1 MMSKTIKRLF
11 VIALMIFTLPIQAE
25 IIALKPDA
33 PERYIV
39 VKGDT
44 LWDIA
49 GRFIGS
55 PWKWPEIWHLNDQIS
70 NPHLIYPGDIIGL
83 INIDGQTKL
92 TVTQRGNAAR
102 TVKLNPDVQLSPT
115 ARIEPIEAAIPAIP
129 LSAIE
134 GYFKNHEILNKKEFK
149 KLPYVVASQDKRVVM
164 GAGGNVYVRG
174 SIEDASTIYGIYR
187 RGQVFKDPETK
198 EFLGVEA
205 TDVGLGRIISQ
216 QDEIS
221 TIYIEKSSQQIQVG
235 DVLLEAS
242 KHNTITSFVP
252 QAPKQYLSGQL
263 LAVDNGVAYIGQ
275 YNVVAL
281 NRGLRDG
288 LEPGH
293 VLMVKT
299 RGAKVYDKIAK
310 KKIRLPPEQAATMMV
325 FRVFDKMSYALIMS
339 ATKPV
344 RVGDFFESPTN

>member
-1 MMSKTIKRLF
+1 MSKTIKRLF

-92 TVTQRGNAAR
+92 TVTQRGDAAR
-102 TVKLNPDVQLSPT
+102 TVKLNPDVLLSPT

-134 GYFKNHEILNKKEFK
+134 GYFKNHEILNKKELRSCPTS
-149 KLPYVVASQDKRVVM
+149 LPVK
-164 GAGGNVYVRG
+164 
-174 SIEDASTIYGIYR
+174 
-187 RGQVFKDPETK
+187 TK
-198 EFLGVEA
+198 ELLWEQEAMSMSEGLLRMPLQSMAFIEEVKYLKILKRKSFLV
-205 TDVGLGRIISQ
+205 LKQ
-216 QDEIS
+216 QM
-221 TIYIEKSSQQIQVG
+221 
-235 DVLLEAS
+235 
-242 KHNTITSFVP
+242 
-252 QAPKQYLSGQL
+252 
-263 LAVDNGVAYIGQ
+263 LA
-275 YNVVAL
+275 
-281 NRGLRDG
+281 
-288 LEPGH
+288 
-293 VLMVKT
+293 
-299 RGAKVYDKIAK
+299 
-310 KKIRLPPEQAATMMV
+310 
-325 FRVFDKMSYALIMS
+325 
-339 ATKPV
+339 
-344 RVGDFFESPTN
+344 